1 MALLFRDFD
10 KRVEIRSTR
19 EGLIRFHRMSE
30 AVHYLR
36 KNCNRPG
43 VVATLRQ
50 VLTEHHL
57 LQVWR
62 LSDQEV
68 IDEVARRLLNGSL
81 QLMEMFEPR
90 VKGATTPQEEPQV
103 EEPPAVEPVRAAAAV
118 PAAAVP
124 AAAVPAAAVIPAVP
138 PLLPLLEEVQIEGAE
153 VLPEIMQTL
162 EQIDLTMAS
171 IDLAAVS
178 LEPAPS
184 GVPAIGSAM
193 QQISSSVT
201 TTLDDM

>member
-30 AVHYLR
+30 AVLYLR

-43 VVATLRQ
+43 VIATLRQ
-50 VLTEHHL
+50 VLTEHHR

-103 EEPPAVEPVRAAAAV
+103 EEPPAVEPAR
-118 PAAAVP
+118 P

-193 QQISSSVT
+193 QQVSSSVT
-201 TTLDDM
+201 TTLDGM

>member
-43 VVATLRQ
+43 VTAALRQ

-90 VKGATTPQEEPQV
+90 VKGATTPHEEPQV
-103 EEPPAVEPVRAAAAV
+103 DEPVAIEPVPARAAA
-118 PAAAVP
+118 PAAA
-124 AAAVPAAAVIPAVP
+124 AIPAVP

-171 IDLAAVS
+171 IDLASVS

-193 QQISSSVT
+193 QKVSSSVT
-201 TTLDDM
+201 TTLDGM

>member
-19 EGLIRFHRMSE
+19 EGLIRFRQHADAAS
-30 AVHYLR
+30 YLR
-36 KNCNRPG
+36 KHRGRPG
-43 VVATLRQ
+43 LIAALRQ
-50 VLTEHHL
+50 MLAEHHH
-57 LQVWR
+57 LQVRR
-62 LSDQEV
+62 LSDDEV
-68 IDEVARRLLNGSL
+68 IDEVARRLVNGSL

-90 VKGATTPQEEPQV
+90 VEAPTTSQEEEPAE
-103 EEPPAVEPVRAAAAV
+103 EEPAVYMPAAAMAAA

-124 AAAVPAAAVIPAVP
+124 EEP

-162 EQIDLTMAS
+162 EQIDLTLAKIDIAS
-171 IDLAAVS
+171 VS

-184 GVPAIGSAM
+184 GVPPISSAM
-193 QQISSSVT
+193 RQVSTSAIE
-201 TTLDDM
+201 TLEAL